1 MPTGL
6 TPLGGADARILLLGT
21 MPSVQSLQ
29 RQEYYGNPQNAF
41 WKLLYTL
48 WGEAWEPD
56 YAVRTR
62 FITRQ
67 KLILW
72 DVLAACERQGS
83 ADATITGAVP
93 NDFAT
98 FAQSHPDLRAVFF
111 NSMGAAHF
119 YKRLVM
125 PDPLAHLPQITL
137 PSSSPARAMR
147 FDDKLTA
154 WRPLK
159 NAWDVAIREK

>member
-6 TPLGGADARILLLGT
+6 APLGDVHARILILGT

-56 YAVRTR
+56 YTVRAA
-62 FITRQ
+62 FIQRQ
-67 KLILW
+67 RLILW
-72 DVLAACERQGS
+72 DVLAACDRKGS
-83 ADATITGAVP
+83 ADATIRAAHP
-93 NDFAT
+93 NDFAA
-98 FAQSHPDLRAVFF
+98 FAREHPDLRAVFF
-111 NSMGAAHF
+111 NSVGASRF
-119 YKRLVM
+119 YQRLVI
-125 PDPLAHLPQITL
+125 PDPLAHLPKITL
-137 PSSSPARAMR
+137 PSSSPARAMK
-147 FDDKLTA
+147 FSEKLAA
-154 WRPLK
+154 WQPLK